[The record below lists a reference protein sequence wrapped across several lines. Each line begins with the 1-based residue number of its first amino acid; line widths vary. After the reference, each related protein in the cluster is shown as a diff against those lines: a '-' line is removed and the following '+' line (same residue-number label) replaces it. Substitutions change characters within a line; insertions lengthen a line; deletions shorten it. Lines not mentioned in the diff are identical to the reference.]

1 MVKQLYNAS
10 MLAVLIRMQTLTIRS
25 IEAKSHPQTK
35 GLFWYL
41 FVGTRGGHNRV
52 RIISQL
58 RNKPS
63 NKNQLSQDLRQDY
76 KGIEHHI
83 KILEE
88 NNLVTKMGEKYGVT
102 YFVSQLFEEGEA
114 VFDEIVAKL
123 AKIGGTEWLR

>member
-1 MVKQLYNAS
+1 
-10 MLAVLIRMQTLTIRS
+10 MLAILIRMQTLTIRS

-41 FVGTRGGHNRV
+41 FVGTRGGQNRV

-63 NKNQLSQDLRQDY
+63 NKNQLAQDLGIDY

-83 KILEE
+83 QTLEK
-88 NNLVTKMGEKYGVT
+88 NNLVTKIGTKDGVT

-123 AKIGGTEWLR
+123 TKQGGPEWLR

>member
-1 MVKQLYNAS
+1 
-10 MLAVLIRMQTLTIRS
+10 MLALLIRMQTLTIRS

-41 FVGTRGGHNRV
+41 FVGTRGGQNRV

-63 NKNQLSQDLRQDY
+63 NKNQLAQDLGIDY
-76 KGIEHHI
+76 KGIEHHM
-83 KILEE
+83 KTLEK
-88 NNLVTKMGEKYGVT
+88 NNLVTKIGTKYGAT
-102 YFVSQLFEEGEA
+102 FFVSQLFEEGEA

-123 AKIGGTEWLR
+123 KKVGGPEWSR

>member
-1 MVKQLYNAS
+1 
-10 MLAVLIRMQTLTIRS
+10 MQTLTIRS

-52 RIISQL
+52 RIISQT

-63 NKNQLSQDLRQDY
+63 NKNQLAHDLGIDY
-76 KGIEHHI
+76 KGIEHHL
-83 KILEE
+83 KTLEE
-88 NNLVTKMGEKYGVT
+88 NNLVIKMGTKYGAT
-102 YFVSQLFEEGEA
+102 YFVAPLFEEGEA

-123 AKIGGTEWLR
+123 AKEGDVEWLR

>member
-1 MVKQLYNAS
+1 M
-10 MLAVLIRMQTLTIRS
+10 IRMQTLTIRS

-63 NKNQLSQDLRQDY
+63 NKNQLAQDLGIDY
-76 KGIEHHI
+76 KGIEHHM
-83 KILEE
+83 KTLEK
-88 NNLVTKMGEKYGVT
+88 NNLVTKIGTKYGAT
-102 YFVSQLFEEGEA
+102 FFVSQLFEEGEA

-123 AKIGGTEWLR
+123 AKIGGTKWLR

>member
-41 FVGTRGGHNRV
+41 FVGTRGGPNRV

-63 NKNQLSQDLRQDY
+63 NKNQLSQDLGLDY
-76 KGIEHHI
+76 KGIEHHM
-83 KILEE
+83 KTLEK
-88 NNLVTKMGEKYGVT
+88 NNLVTKMGTKYGVV

-123 AKIGGTEWLR
+123 KKVGGPEWSR